1 MTTNLVNFSSNSN
14 EVFSYQN
21 ILSFDESDLI
31 SDYQPN
37 YFPESITPCGPGINQ
52 NIDSN
57 MNQRSTEII
66 SDNSNSNS
74 NLNDSPMVVEI
85 KLTEKKRKRKKH
97 DKFSKD
103 NIERKLY
110 THYFKF
116 LVELINKLIKEII
129 RINYTDVDI
138 KGKTFSQN
146 FQFRRLSYNNFLK
159 NICEKSFKKLKTE
172 SIKEI
177 FIKNASTKYKDCDN
191 NKIYNN
197 IIKQNKKFEKILEEP
212 CLKFFG
218 IFYGNKTDFN
228 ISEYNFNINNN
239 INLSDIKGYRDFIN
253 KQKFETKEQKDI
265 YIKEIENCIKKY
277 FLNCSKTNF
286 FKVKK
291 IKKE

>member
-1 MTTNLVNFSSNSN
+1 MSTNLVNFSSNSN

-21 ILSFDESDLI
+21 ILSFDEFNLI

-37 YFPESITPCGPGINQ
+37 IFTECISPCGPGINQ

-191 NKIYNN
+191 IKIIFGN
-197 IIKQNKKFEKILEEP
+197 IKISFITIKNTKKF
-212 CLKFFG
+212 
-218 IFYGNKTDFN
+218 
-228 ISEYNFNINNN
+228 
-239 INLSDIKGYRDFIN
+239 
-253 KQKFETKEQKDI
+253 
-265 YIKEIENCIKKY
+265 
-277 FLNCSKTNF
+277 
-286 FKVKK
+286 
-291 IKKE
+291 